1 MTRAL
6 ALVTT
11 ALALTL
17 AGAHQSGAQQQPGAT
32 TGAGI
37 GFERG
42 TIISPVLTIDS
53 ERIFVESDFGRR
65 VAEQIEAQST
75 ALATEN
81 RQIEAALET
90 EERELTEKRAEMSPE
105 DFRELANA
113 FDEKVQEIR
122 RAQADKGRAINTML
136 EDQRE
141 VFLNAAAPVLERL
154 MRDAGAA
161 VILERRSVFVSANAI
176 DITDDAI
183 ALLNTTLPPR
193 EPTQDR

>member
-17 AGAHQSGAQQQPGAT
+17 AGAHQSGAQQQPGAST
-32 TGAGI
+32 

-90 EERELTEKRAEMSPE
+90 EERELTEKRAELSPE

>member
-1 MTRAL
+1 MRRAL
-6 ALVTT
+6 ALLT
-11 ALALTL
+11 ASLALL
-17 AGAHQSGAQQQPGAT
+17 GANALLAQQQAGPT
-32 TGAGI
+32 TGL
-37 GFERG
+37 ERG
-42 TIISPVLTIDS
+42 TIISPILTIDS

-65 VAEQIEAQST
+65 VAEQIEAQSA
-75 ALATEN
+75 ALAAEN

-90 EERELTEKRAEMSPE
+90 EERELTEKRAEMTPE

-113 FDEKVQEIR
+113 FDEKVQETR
-122 RAQADKGRAINTML
+122 RAQAEKGRAINTML

-183 ALLNTTLPPR
+183 ALLNTSLQPE
-193 EPTQDR
+193 EPAQNR

>member
-1 MTRAL
+1 MRRAL
-6 ALVTT
+6 ALLT
-11 ALALTL
+11 ASLALL
-17 AGAHQSGAQQQPGAT
+17 GANAPLAQQQAGPT
-32 TGAGI
+32 T

-65 VAEQIEAQST
+65 VAEQIEAQSA
-75 ALATEN
+75 ALAAEN

-90 EERELTEKRAEMSPE
+90 EERELTEKRAEMTPE

-113 FDEKVQEIR
+113 FDEKVQETR
-122 RAQADKGRAINTML
+122 RAQAEKGRAINTML

-183 ALLNTTLPPR
+183 ALLNTSLQPE
-193 EPTQDR
+193 EPAQNR